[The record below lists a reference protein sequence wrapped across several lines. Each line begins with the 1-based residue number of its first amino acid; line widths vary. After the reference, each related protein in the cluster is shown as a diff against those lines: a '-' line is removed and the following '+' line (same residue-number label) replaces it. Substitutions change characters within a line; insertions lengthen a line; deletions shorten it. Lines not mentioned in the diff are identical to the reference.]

1 MNCRYK
7 IGLRT
12 IKTVLAVFAC
22 LLIKMIFNRQSV
34 LFAAI
39 AAVICMQQTPQKSL
53 STGIHRFIGTVI
65 GALFGFL
72 ILEIVPFIPSY
83 YELSY
88 IFIIPLGMLLAMYF
102 CTLFNQRTSIS
113 ICCVVFLSIVTNFGR
128 DIQGTGTYVLTRI
141 IDTTIGIVVA
151 TLINKYFFPYQQDD
165 CGDDIQKICEE
176 TKETEISKPKKTVKG
191 SVQNGK

>member
-12 IKTVLAVFAC
+12 IKTVLAVFVC

-53 STGIHRFIGTVI
+53 STGIRRFIGTVI

-83 YELSY
+83 YEFSY
-88 IFIIPLGMLLAMYF
+88 VFIIPVGMLLAMYF
-102 CTLFNQRTSIS
+102 CILFNQRTSIS

-128 DIQGTGTYVLTRI
+128 DIQGTGAYVLTRI

-151 TLINKYFFPYQQDD
+151 TLINKYFFPYQQDE
-165 CGDDIQKICEE
+165 CSEEIPKIPEE
-176 TKETEISKPKKTVKG
+176 IKETEKSKPEK
-191 SVQNGK
+191 N